1 MKRLNVFT
9 ALVALFTLFSLSIPA
24 PFADVYKWVD
34 KNGQTVYSQNP
45 PPGNVDFEEIG
56 KPAKVDSARALKKLR
71 DDKIKA
77 DKLRRERL
85 REEADRKKTR
95 EQKAEVKKNCKIA
108 RGKLASLQRP
118 RAKILQPDGSRIRL
132 PEEERQRQIKE
143 AEAKIKEW
151 CED

>member
-1 MKRLNVFT
+1 MNRLNVFT
-9 ALVALFTLFSLSIPA
+9 ALVASFTLFSLSIPA
-24 PFADVYKWVD
+24 PFAAVYKWVD
-34 KNGQTVYSQNP
+34 ENGQTVYSQNP
-45 PPGNVDFEEIG
+45 PSGDVEYEEIG
-56 KPAKVDSARALKKLR
+56 APPKVDSARALKELR

-85 REEADRKKTR
+85 RVETDRKKTR
-95 EQKAEVKKNCKIA
+95 EEEANVKKNCKIA

-151 CED
+151 CTE